1 MSGLVP
7 GLQNQLERFDS
18 ASDLQHNSWFP
29 KKSAV
34 FFIPPPPLKQKQ
46 ITKDKGIVLTSLTPK
61 KQHEA

>member
-29 KKSAV
+29 HKSAV
-34 FFIPPPPLKQKQ
+34 FIYSSPHQPRKQKQ
-46 ITKDKGIVLTSLTPK
+46 ITKDKGIVLTPSTS
-61 KQHEA
+61 